1 MNLVTA
7 TNVKKTND
15 EKNEKRSKVEEKKM
29 KIVNTMKTENIMM
42 KKENKKVVKKTK
54 PKETLLRKWVLKGP
68 TCKAKTLTELPT
80 LTNISSK
87 CTGLDVRRD
96 RVDTLEFD
104 WTGSPK

>member
-1 MNLVTA
+1 MKRM
-7 TNVKKTND
+7 KK
-15 EKNEKRSKVEEKKM
+15 RRKVEEKKM
-29 KIVNTMKTENIMM
+29 QIVNMMKTENIMM

-68 TCKAKTLTELPT
+68 TYKAKTLTELPT

-87 CTGLDVRRD
+87 GTGLDVSRD

-104 WTGSPK
+104 WKGCPK